1 MKVRTQAR
9 RAAIIETAASLFQ
22 ECGYEG
28 ASMNELAKRLGG
40 SKTTLYGYFP
50 SKEAL
55 FTAVVR
61 TFATVHLAEAA
72 SALPAT
78 VDDMATLKSTLL
90 HFSRQFLQV
99 LANDAEAIALNRVVV
114 AESGR
119 SEVGEL
125 FHEAGPSECLAALA
139 QLLGTSMDRGLL
151 RRGDARVRAQQLL
164 SLITSEISHRMY
176 LRNPAPMALTAIR
189 QIAKRA
195 IDMFLG
201 GAEACRPG

>member
-1 MKVRTQAR
+1 MKVRTHAR
-9 RAAIIETAASLFQ
+9 RDAIIETAASLFQ

-50 SKEAL
+50 TKEAL

-61 TFATVHLAEAA
+61 TFAMVHLAEAA
-72 SALPAT
+72 STLPAT
-78 VDDMATLKSTLL
+78 VDDMTQLKSTLL
-90 HFSRQFLQV
+90 HFARQFLQV
-99 LANDAEAIALNRVVV
+99 LTNDARAIALNRVVV

-125 FHEAGPSECLAALA
+125 FHDAGPSECVTALA
-139 QLLGTSMDRGLL
+139 RLLGASMDRGLL
-151 RRGDARVRAQQLL
+151 RRSDAQVRARQLL

-176 LRNPAPMALTAIR
+176 QRNPAPMAVPAIR

-201 GAEACRPG
+201 GAEVRKPG

>member
-1 MKVRTQAR
+1 MKVRTQVR
-9 RAAIIETAASLFQ
+9 RDAIIEMAASLFQ

-78 VDDMATLKSTLL
+78 VDDMAKLRSALL
-90 HFSRQFLQV
+90 HFARQFLQV
-99 LANDAEAIALNRVVV
+99 LANDAQAIALNRVVV

-125 FHEAGPSECLAALA
+125 FYEAGPSECVTALTQLFGAA
-139 QLLGTSMDRGLL
+139 MDRGLL
-151 RRGDARVRAQQLL
+151 RRGDAQVRARQLL
-164 SLITSEISHRMY
+164 SLITTEISHRMY
-176 LRNPAPMALTAIR
+176 QRDPPPMALPAIR

-201 GAEACRPG
+201 GAEARRPG